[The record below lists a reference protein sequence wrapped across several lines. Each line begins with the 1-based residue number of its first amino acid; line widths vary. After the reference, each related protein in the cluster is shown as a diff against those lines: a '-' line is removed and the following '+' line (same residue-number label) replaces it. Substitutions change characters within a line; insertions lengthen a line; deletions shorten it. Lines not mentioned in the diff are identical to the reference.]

1 MRQRICG
8 GCWWLLLVSVLVG
21 TAESQ
26 EKKKPEAKP
35 NPASTREHDAG
46 PDFAI
51 QGEYIGNVEFANGD
65 KPKVGAQVVAQGDGK
80 FRIKFHLGGL
90 PGAGWDGKT
99 TRFADAITKDGQTV
113 LVGKITD
120 PVGKTPA
127 KDIKGGISEGV
138 LTAEV
143 DGRTSTF
150 KRLTRVSPT
159 LGAKP
164 PAGAII
170 LFDGTSADEWKGG
183 KLVEGSLL
191 NNGIYSKREFKDF
204 KAHLE
209 FRLPFM
215 PYARGQGR
223 SNSGFYP
230 QGHNYEVQILDSFG
244 LDGKNNECG
253 ALYTIRAPDV
263 NMCFPPL
270 SWQTY
275 DIEFKRARFDPA
287 GKKVADALIT
297 VVHNGV
303 TVHDH
308 VSIPKSTEDHNR
320 KIEDKAG
327 PIHLQNHGNPVYF
340 KNIWVVE
347 TK

>member
-1 MRQRICG
+1 MMRSLSG
-8 GCWWLLLVSVLVG
+8 VGCLLFVGLFLG
-21 TAESQ
+21 TAASQ
-26 EKKKPEAKP
+26 DKKPNK
-35 NPASTREHDAG
+35 NPAYTNEKEAG

-51 QGEYIGNVEFANGD
+51 QGEYVGTIELKNGE
-65 KPKVGAQVVAQGDGK
+65 KPKVGAQVIALGDGK
-80 FRIKFHLGGL
+80 FRVKFHLGGL
-90 PGAGWDGKT
+90 PGAGWDGNI
-99 TRFADAITKDGQTV
+99 TRLADAETRDGKTV
-113 LVGKITD
+113 FTGKVTD
-120 PVGKTPA
+120 PAGNEQP
-127 KDIKGGISEGV
+127 KDIKGTIAGGV
-138 LTAEV
+138 ITTDV
-143 DGRTSTF
+143 DDKTF
-150 KRLTRVSPT
+150 TFNRLVRSSPT

-164 PAGAII
+164 PPGATI
-170 LFDGTSADEWKGG
+170 LFDGKSADEWKGG
-183 KLVEGSLL
+183 KLVEDNLL

-215 PYARGQGR
+215 PIGRGQGR
-223 SNSGFYP
+223 ANSGFYP

-253 ALYTIRAPDV
+253 GLYTLRAPDV

-275 DIEFKRARFDPA
+275 DIEFKPARFDSA
-287 GKKVADALIT
+287 GKKTAPANIT

-308 VSIPKSTEDHNR
+308 VDIPMSTEDHKR
-320 KIEDKAG
+320 KIEDKPG

-347 TK
+347 MK

>member
-1 MRQRICG
+1 VRQLFVG
-8 GCWWLLLVSVLVG
+8 GGLCLVLVG
-21 TAESQ
+21 VLLGTAQSQ
-26 EKKKPEAKP
+26 EGKKPNAAYTSEK
-35 NPASTREHDAG
+35 EAG

-51 QGEYIGNVEFANGD
+51 QGEYVGDVELANGE
-65 KPKVGAQVVAQGDGK
+65 KHKVGAQVIALGGGK
-80 FRIKFHLGGL
+80 FRVKFHLGGL
-90 PGAGWDGKT
+90 PGAGWDGRI
-99 TRFADAITKDGQTV
+99 TRLADAQTKDGKAV
-113 LVGKITD
+113 FVGKLTD
-120 PVGKTPA
+120 PAGEEPA
-127 KDIKGGISEGV
+127 KDIKGNISGGV
-138 LTAEV
+138 LTVEV
-143 DGRTSTF
+143 DERTSTF
-150 KRLTRVSPT
+150 NRLVRTSPT
-159 LGAKP
+159 VGAKAP
-164 PAGAII
+164 QGAIV
-170 LFDGTSADEWKGG
+170 LFDGTSAQEWKDG
-183 KLVEGSLL
+183 KIVEGNLL
-191 NNGIYSKREFKDF
+191 NNGIYSKRPFKDF

-215 PYARGQGR
+215 PYARDQGR
-223 SNSGFYP
+223 ANSGFYP

-253 ALYTIRAPDV
+253 GLYTLRAPGV

-275 DIEFKRARFDPA
+275 DIEFKSARFGPD
-287 GKKVADALIT
+287 GKKTADAVIT

-308 VSIPKSTEDHNR
+308 VSIPMCTEDHNR

-340 KNIWVVE
+340 RNIWVVE